1 VIGGEIEVNTIARR
15 AFGLTSLIAIAA
27 LPGLAVAADIAVID
41 QAELA
46 QLSPPTQA
54 QVKAQMTGGNTQRGV
69 METMLLNSAPASLTA
84 DRLVA
89 VDFRKAVCVFQL
101 KNGTLKSV
109 PFDTATLRIKA

>member
-1 VIGGEIEVNTIARR
+1 MIGGEIEMNTIARR
-15 AFGLTSLIAIAA
+15 AFGLTPLIAIAA
-27 LPGLAVAADIAVID
+27 LPALAVAADFAVID

-54 QVKAQMTGGNTQRGV
+54 QVKAQTTGGNTQRGV

-101 KNGTLKSV
+101 QNGSLKSV
-109 PFDTATLRIKA
+109 PFDTATLRIKG